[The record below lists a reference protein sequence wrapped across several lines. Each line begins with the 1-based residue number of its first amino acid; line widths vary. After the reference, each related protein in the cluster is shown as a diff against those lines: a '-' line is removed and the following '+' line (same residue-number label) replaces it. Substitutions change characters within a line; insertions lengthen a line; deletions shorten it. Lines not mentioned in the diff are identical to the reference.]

1 MEEKMTSNSQVSP
14 EEGRQVVNVME
25 HVSEKALI
33 KIAGDLSLEDKE
45 FCEKETK
52 QILELLSPKQFA
64 ALLLEAVT
72 VIDLFGAEQAGEIV
86 VGRLV
91 MNRKPKNK
99 SVNAL
104 AETIRDVG
112 VQIMPLVI
120 PATVAKHFGYEI
132 EDFDGNPIPEDKLG
146 ITIVIIDGQT
156 RYLAIQKL
164 RKEQPDLVLSNVY
177 AYFPLHWTSL
187 TKMLQAI
194 NLKVFTWT
202 NSDFIS
208 GLRGIGLK
216 PEVEKALAYIQSL
229 EQRGYNFTA
238 ACEWGTLVKGIIRKT
253 LLVKAMNKPDTDLE
267 YENSEYAMDI
277 HQEAR
282 KVFSGK
288 NEDALKNKTIP
299 ERIITKWNAICEDLS
314 KKEATAYIKAFLK
327 SLTSDEIT
335 EMVSPTDYKR
345 GEGKKKEAFV
355 KEQFEESFQTFVE
368 AHPYEAFRESLKAQG
383 L

>member
-33 KIAGDLSLEDKE
+33 EIVGDLSLEDKE

-64 ALLLEAVT
+64 ALLLETVT
-72 VIDLFGAEQAGEIV
+72 VIDLFGAEQAGKIK
-86 VGRLV
+86 VGRLA

>member
-25 HVSEKALI
+25 HVSEKTLI

-52 QILELLSPKQFA
+52 QIIDLLSPKQFA
-64 ALLLEAVT
+64 HFLSKGLYLIE
-72 VIDLFGAEQAGEIV
+72 LYGAEEIGKIIV
-86 VGRLV
+86 ARLA

>member
-1 MEEKMTSNSQVSP
+1 MEEEMKSNTPVSP
-14 EEGRQVVNVME
+14 QEGRQVVNVME

-33 KIAGDLSLEDKE
+33 EIVGDLSLEDKE

-72 VIDLFGAEQAGEIV
+72 VIDLFGAEQAGKIK
-86 VGRLV
+86 VGRLA